1 MARRASAVRGVS
13 LIEAVVALAV
23 VGFGLLGFVGL
34 QSALRF
40 NGDVAKQRSEAV
52 RIAQEAIE
60 RWRAYATVDADG
72 ALADYAEIATVAQ
85 TSVAG
90 ATTNTTFKLTRTV
103 TDETT
108 GDGGLNPAEPRRKTV
123 VVDVAWEDRNGD
135 TQNVRLSTTIAAVPP
150 EIAGTLSLPDAG
162 TPTRMPRARHPAVP
176 VVAKDIG
183 DGRSAFKPPGA
194 PGGLV
199 AWVFDN
205 ATGMVVGVCTNVA
218 TAQGSLTAADVSSCS
233 GNALGYPL
241 SGFVR
246 FATGST
252 QPTAA
257 DAENPTG
264 TGLALQIELHDL
276 TSEGNPDPTFA
287 CYAGAP
293 QTAIGAGDYVRY
305 FCAVFFPV
313 GTEEPVWSGISQVVP
328 AGATPWVVAADAAD
342 AAVDRYKVCRYTPA
356 ASDDV
361 SVPNRLHPRRYVDVG
376 EVVDGAI
383 AAPLTNQNF
392 LVIRAGDGT
401 TPFQCPSDVAA
412 DPATGDFVNSNTLLH
427 QPAPTGP

>member
-1 MARRASAVRGVS
+1 MLRRASAHRGVS

-60 RWRAYATVDADG
+60 RWRAYAVVDPDG
-72 ALADYAEIATVAQ
+72 AVADYAEIATVAQ
-85 TSVAG
+85 TDVVG

-103 TDETT
+103 RDETV
-108 GDGGLNPAEPRRKTV
+108 GGGGPNPAEPRRKTV
-123 VVDVAWEDRNGD
+123 VVDVEWQDRNGD
-135 TQNVRLSTTIAAVPP
+135 MQTVRLSTTIAAIPP
-150 EIAGTLSLPDAG
+150 ELAGTLSLPDAG

-176 VVAKDIG
+176 VVAKDLG
-183 DGRSAFKPPGA
+183 DGKSAFKPPGA

-205 ATGMVVGVCTNVA
+205 LTGMIVGVCTNVT
-218 TAQGSLTAADVSSCS
+218 TAQDALSAGDVSSCS

-257 DAENPTG
+257 DAENPAG
-264 TGLALQIELHDL
+264 SGLALNVELVELAGTGD
-276 TSEGNPDPTFA
+276 PAPTFA

-293 QTAIGAGDYVRY
+293 QTAIGAGDFVRY

-313 GTEEPVWSGISQVVP
+313 GTQAPVWSGISQLVP
-328 AGATPWVVAADAAD
+328 GGATPWVIAEDAVDVAI
-342 AAVDRYKVCRYTPA
+342 DRYKVCRYTPA
-356 ASDDV
+356 ASDAV

-376 EVVDGAI
+376 EQVDGVI
-383 AAPLTNQNF
+383 APPLTNQNF

-401 TPFQCPSDVAA
+401 TPFQCPTDVAA
-412 DPATGDFVNSNTLLH
+412 DPAAGDFVNSNTLLH
-427 QPAPTGP
+427 QPAPATP

>member
-1 MARRASAVRGVS
+1 MPRRASACRGVS

-34 QSALRF
+34 QSSLRF

-60 RWRAYATVDADG
+60 GWRAYATVEPDG

-85 TSVAG
+85 TDVVG
-90 ATTNTTFKLTRTV
+90 ETTNTTFKLTRTV
-103 TDETT
+103 CDETT
-108 GDGGLNPAEPRRKTV
+108 HCGGEADPTEPRRKTV
-123 VVDVAWEDRNGD
+123 VVDVEWLDRNGD
-135 TQNVRLSTTIAAVPP
+135 TQTVQLSTTIAAVPP

-176 VVAKDIG
+176 VVAKDLG
-183 DGRSAFKPPGA
+183 GGKSAFKPPGA

-205 ATGMVVGVCTNVA
+205 LSGMIVGVCTNVA
-218 TAQGSLTAADVSSCS
+218 TAQDALTAGDVSSCS
-233 GNALGYPL
+233 DNALGYPL

-264 TGLALQIELHDL
+264 TGLALNVELVDL
-276 TSEGNPDPTFA
+276 TSTGNPDPTFA
-287 CYAGAP
+287 CYARAP
-293 QTAIGAGDYVRY
+293 QTAIGGGDYVRY

-313 GTEEPVWSGISQVVP
+313 GTQEPTWSGTSQLVP
-328 AGATPWVVAADAAD
+328 AGGTPWVIADDAAD
-342 AAVDRYKVCRYTPA
+342 AAIDRYKVCRYTPA
-356 ASDDV
+356 TSDSDDI
-361 SVPNRLHPRRYVDVG
+361 PNGLHPRRYVDVG
-376 EVVDGAI
+376 EKVDGAI
-383 AAPLTNQNF
+383 TLPLTNQNF

-401 TPFQCPSDVAA
+401 TPFQCPTDVAA
-412 DPATGDFVNSNTLLH
+412 DPGAGDFVNSNTLLH
-427 QPAPTGP
+427 QPAP